1 MYTFVS
7 SNLMEAKKDSNRNH
21 QVSALEEEDE
31 FEEFDSEDWDKSKEE
46 PQNANLWEQDWDDD
60 DMGDDFAVRLKQ
72 ELAKQQ

>member
-1 MYTFVS
+1 
-7 SNLMEAKKDSNRNH
+7 MEAKKDSNRNH